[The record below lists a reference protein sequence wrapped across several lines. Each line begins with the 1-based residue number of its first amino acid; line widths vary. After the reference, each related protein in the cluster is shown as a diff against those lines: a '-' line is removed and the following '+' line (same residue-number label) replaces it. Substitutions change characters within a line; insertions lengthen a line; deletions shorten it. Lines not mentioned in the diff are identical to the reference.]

1 MKSNNVVI
9 SLEEYKELLLN
20 KDNQLR
26 DNEKILFDKMIDYI
40 KEHVKYDKDGW
51 NTVKG
56 LELKNFKED
65 ELLRM
70 IQYIDSYLFLDIYKY
85 ATDNSYKEEQDRL
98 KMEKARA
105 MKSLK
110 QELRKEEEEKNG
122 K

>member
-1 MKSNNVVI
+1 MKSSNVTI

-26 DNEKILFDKMIDYI
+26 DNEKMLFDKMIDYI
-40 KEHVKYDKDGW
+40 KEHVRYDKNGW

-56 LELKNFKED
+56 LKFENFKED

-85 ATDNSYKEEQDRL
+85 ATDKSYKEEQDRL

-105 MKSLK
+105 MKDLK
-110 QELRKEEEEKNG
+110 QELKKEEEK
-122 K
+122 

>member
-1 MKSNNVVI
+1 MKSNNVTI

-26 DNEKILFDKMIDYI
+26 DNEKMLFDKMIDYI
-40 KEHVKYDKDGW
+40 KEHVKYDKNGW

-56 LELKNFKED
+56 LEFEDFKEE

-85 ATDNSYKEEQDRL
+85 ATDKLYKEEQDRL

-105 MKSLK
+105 MKDLK
-110 QELRKEEEEKNG
+110 QELKKDEEK
-122 K
+122 

>member
-1 MKSNNVVI
+1 MKSNNVTI

-26 DNEKILFDKMIDYI
+26 DNEKMLFDKMIEYI
-40 KEHVKYDKDGW
+40 KGHVKYDKDGW

-56 LELKNFKED
+56 LEFKNFKED

-70 IQYIDSYLFLDIYKY
+70 IHYIDSYLFLDIYKY
-85 ATDNSYKEEQDRL
+85 ATDKSYKEEQDRL

-105 MKSLK
+105 MKDLK
-110 QELRKEEEEKNG
+110 QELKKDEG

>member
-1 MKSNNVVI
+1 MKSNNVTI

-26 DNEKILFDKMIDYI
+26 DNEKMLFDKMIDYI
-40 KEHVKYDKDGW
+40 KGHVKYDKDGW
-51 NTVKG
+51 DTVKG
-56 LELKNFKED
+56 LNFKKFKEN

-85 ATDNSYKEEQDRL
+85 ATDKSYKEEQDRL

-105 MKSLK
+105 MKDLK
-110 QELRKEEEEKNG
+110 QELKKDEEK
-122 K
+122 

>member
-1 MKSNNVVI
+1 MKNNVTI

-26 DNEKILFDKMIDYI
+26 DNEKLLFDKIIDYI
-40 KEHVKYDKDGW
+40 KEHIKYNKNGW
-51 NTVKG
+51 DTVKG
-56 LELKNFKED
+56 LELNNFKEN

-85 ATDNSYKEEQDRL
+85 ATDKAYKEEQDKL

-105 MKSLK
+105 IKDLK
-110 QELRKEEEEKNG
+110 QELKKEDEE
-122 K
+122 

>member
-1 MKSNNVVI
+1 MKNNKVTI

-26 DNEKILFDKMIDYI
+26 DNEKMLFDRMIEYI
-40 KEHVKYDKDGW
+40 KEHVKYNKDGW
-51 NTVKG
+51 DTVKG

-70 IQYIDSYLFLDIYKY
+70 IHYIDSYLFLDIYKY
-85 ATDNSYKEEQDRL
+85 ATDKSYKEEQDRL

-105 MKSLK
+105 MKDLK
-110 QELRKEEEEKNG
+110 QELKKDEEE
-122 K
+122 

>member
-1 MKSNNVVI
+1 MKSNNVTI

-26 DNEKILFDKMIDYI
+26 DNEKMLFDKMIDYI
-40 KEHVKYDKDGW
+40 KEHVKYNKDGW

-56 LELKNFKED
+56 LEFKNFKED

-70 IQYIDSYLFLDIYKY
+70 IQYI
-85 ATDNSYKEEQDRL
+85 L

-105 MKSLK
+105 MKDLK
-110 QELRKEEEEKNG
+110 QELKKDEEE
-122 K
+122 